1 MVKIGINGFG
11 RIGRLILRALLEN
24 YKDKIQVV
32 GINDLGS
39 IDTNAHL
46 IKYDSTHGTL
56 PHDVSTSKDG
66 FKILNQNIKVFAE
79 RDPANL
85 PWGKVGADIVLE
97 CTGLFL
103 NKETAGKHLKAG
115 AKKVIISAPGKDVDF
130 TIVQGVN
137 SKDLKKEHNVISNGS
152 CTTNCLAPVAMVL
165 ENSFGIEYGYMTTI
179 HSYTG
184 DQKLLDTLHKDLR
197 RARAS
202 GDAMIPTST
211 GAAQAVGQVLPELNG
226 KLSGVAVRVPT
237 ANVSMVDL
245 TFSSKTKTN
254 AEDINNVVR
263 NATKDK
269 QLGKVLSYTD
279 EKLVSSD
286 FYHNPYSSIFH
297 TDQTFVTG
305 SNLVRV
311 LSWYDNEWGFS
322 NRMSDTAVEI
332 GKYI

>member
-1 MVKIGINGFG
+1 M
-11 RIGRLILRALLEN
+11 
-24 YKDKIQVV
+24 
-32 GINDLGS
+32 
-39 IDTNAHL
+39 
-46 IKYDSTHGTL
+46 
-56 PHDVSTSKDG
+56 
-66 FKILNQNIKVFAE
+66 
-79 RDPANL
+79 
-85 PWGKVGADIVLE
+85 
-97 CTGLFL
+97 
-103 NKETAGKHLKAG
+103 
-115 AKKVIISAPGKDVDF
+115 
-130 TIVQGVN
+130 
-137 SKDLKKEHNVISNGS
+137 
-152 CTTNCLAPVAMVL
+152 
-165 ENSFGIEYGYMTTI
+165 
-179 HSYTG
+179 
-184 DQKLLDTLHKDLR
+184 
-197 RARAS
+197 
-202 GDAMIPTST
+202 
-211 GAAQAVGQVLPELNG
+211 PELNG

-269 QLGKVLSYTD
+269 QLGKILSYTD

-332 GKYI
+332 SKYI